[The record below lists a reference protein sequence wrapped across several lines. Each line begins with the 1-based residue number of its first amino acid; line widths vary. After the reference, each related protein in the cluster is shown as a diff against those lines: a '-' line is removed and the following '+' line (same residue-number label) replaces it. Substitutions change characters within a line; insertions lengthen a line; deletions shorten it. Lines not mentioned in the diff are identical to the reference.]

1 MEYINF
7 SILLTGLA
15 LLIAIIVCYIF
26 NKNYIHYSNLI
37 LPIIKSLLSVLKA
50 VGAIPGLDKT
60 ALNTIIS
67 VFSSAIEA
75 AGYAETLWLQGEIEK
90 SARAQHANQYILLL
104 LTSAGIDITDNI
116 RTIINGAIALTCF
129 LMPHYSNKEE

>member
-1 MEYINF
+1 MEHINF

-15 LLIAIIVCYIF
+15 LLIVIILCYVF

-75 AGYAETLWLQGEIEK
+75 AGYAETLWL
-90 SARAQHANQYILLL
+90 
-104 LTSAGIDITDNI
+104 
-116 RTIINGAIALTCF
+116 
-129 LMPHYSNKEE
+129 

>member
-1 MEYINF
+1 MEHINF

-15 LLIAIIVCYIF
+15 LLIVIILCYVF

-60 ALNTIIS
+60 TLNTIIS
-67 VFSSAIEA
+67 VLSSAIEA

-90 SARAQHANQYILLL
+90 SERMQHANQYIVML